1 VTGRP
6 AVVLFAIALLI
17 AIIALFYAVGYVV
30 GRLIV

>member
-1 VTGRP
+1 MTGRP

-17 AIIALFYAVGYVV
+17 AIIALFYAVGYLA

>member
-1 VTGRP
+1 MTGRP

-17 AIIALFYAVGYVV
+17 AIIALCYAVGYVV